1 MRVRMSDSVSVHV
14 ERRLKLLLGG
24 FPCSTHP
31 IAGADSGDRTGLKP
45 PVSSRDLA
53 MWLVRFRNIHPVWTP
68 ACKAAGVAARPHDPR
83 ATWLYDAGWSPVE
96 IAARWGM
103 PR

>member
-1 MRVRMSDSVSVHV
+1 MRVRISDSVSVHV

-53 MWLVRFRNIHPVWTP
+53 M
-68 ACKAAGVAARPHDPR
+68 
-83 ATWLYDAGWSPVE
+83 
-96 IAARWGM
+96 
-103 PR
+103 